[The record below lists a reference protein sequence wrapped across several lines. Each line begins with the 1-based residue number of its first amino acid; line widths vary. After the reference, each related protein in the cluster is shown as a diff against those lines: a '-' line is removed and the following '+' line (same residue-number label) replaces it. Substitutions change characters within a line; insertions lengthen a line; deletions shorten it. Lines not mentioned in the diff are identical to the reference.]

1 MSKIDDLTNTIK
13 RLNALIY
20 QYQQQLVK
28 EGDVCGVFLPT
39 KKNELLGEKI
49 YQLKKEVDKIEK
61 TIQITDQSPTILLE
75 SVDLYQSSNGY
86 YIVCLHDTKTIIGEV
101 GCNHYENNNIHYV
114 IDDEY
119 QNNGYGFQAVVAMFH
134 YLTANNVEDAKIVIK
149 KKNAP
154 SIKLAE
160 KLTTIFPNFNRYET
174 GELIIYH
181 FNLSKKI
188 DKNSTNSVKFK

>member
-1 MSKIDDLTNTIK
+1 MEFFYPL
-13 RLNALIY
+13 
-20 QYQQQLVK
+20 
-28 EGDVCGVFLPT
+28 

-61 TIQITDQSPTILLE
+61 TIQINEQDPTISE
-75 SVDLYQSSNGY
+75 KSVDLYQSSNGY